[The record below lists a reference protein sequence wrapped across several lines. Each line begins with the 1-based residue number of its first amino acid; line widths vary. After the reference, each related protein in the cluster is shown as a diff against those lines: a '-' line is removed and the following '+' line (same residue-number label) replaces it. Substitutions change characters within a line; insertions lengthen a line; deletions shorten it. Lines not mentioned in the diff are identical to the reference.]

1 LEDLTNNLVNM
12 IAFIQTPALVC
23 LGLVIICC
31 GYLFLFRQKEGARP
45 WLISALIGFV
55 LVKGG
60 FELAKS
66 INSII
71 TFQR

>member
-1 LEDLTNNLVNM
+1 MDNLTQ
-12 IAFIQTPALVC
+12 IIIYIQAPALVC

-31 GYLFLFRQKEGARP
+31 GYLFIFRQKEGAKP

-60 FELAKS
+60 FELARS
-66 INSII
+66 INGII
-71 TFQR
+71 NFQR